1 MTTMIDPKELSDY
14 LSGEFPDARCSLWF
28 HSPFECLVAVSLSAQ
43 TTDEAVNRVTPAL
56 FDAYP
61 TPEQMGAAD
70 IEDVEAKIKSIGLY
84 HNKARNLIALGKALQ
99 ERFGGVVPHTIEELT
114 SLPGVGVKT
123 ASVVLIE
130 SFDIPAFP
138 VDTHISRI
146 CKRLGYAKDGD
157 SAEKI
162 MSKVKRLFDEQEYK
176 DLHHRLI
183 AFGRKICHAKNPEC
197 EKCPFTGRCRFK
209 ADAR

>member
-1 MTTMIDPKELSDY
+1 MTTMIDPKEVSQY
-14 LSGEFPDARCSLWF
+14 LSEAFPDAKCSLDF

-43 TTDEAVNRVTPAL
+43 TTDEAVNKVTPAL
-56 FDAYP
+56 FYAYP
-61 TPEQMGAAD
+61 TPKLMGEAD
-70 IEDVEAKIKSIGLY
+70 IGDVENKIKSIGLY

-99 ERFGGVVPHTIEELT
+99 ERFGGVVPQTNEELT

-146 CKRLGYAKDGD
+146 CKRLGYAKESDT
-157 SAEKI
+157 AEKI
-162 MSKVKRLFDEQEYK
+162 MGKVKKLFDEQEYK

-183 AFGRKICHAKNPEC
+183 AFGRSVCHAKSPEC
-197 EKCPFTGRCRFK
+197 DKCPFKGRCRFK
-209 ADAR
+209 AGAR